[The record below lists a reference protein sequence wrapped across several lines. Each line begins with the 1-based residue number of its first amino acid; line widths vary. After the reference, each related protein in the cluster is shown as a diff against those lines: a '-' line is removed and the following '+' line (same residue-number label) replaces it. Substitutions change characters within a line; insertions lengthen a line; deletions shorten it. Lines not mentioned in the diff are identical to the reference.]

1 MEIKILGT
9 GCSKCK
15 ALYEAVKETVN
26 EIGISA
32 DVKKVEKMDE
42 IIEAGVM
49 LTPGLVI
56 NGKVKVTGKVPR
68 KEDLK
73 KYIQQEISS

>member
-1 MEIKILGT
+1 MEIKILGP
-9 GCSKCK
+9 GCLKCK
-15 ALYEAVKETVN
+15 ALYKAVAETVE

-32 DVKKVEKMDE
+32 EVKKVEKLDE

-56 NGKVKVTGKVPR
+56 NGKVKVTGKVPG
-68 KEDLK
+68 KEDIK
-73 KYIQQEISS
+73 KYIQQEI